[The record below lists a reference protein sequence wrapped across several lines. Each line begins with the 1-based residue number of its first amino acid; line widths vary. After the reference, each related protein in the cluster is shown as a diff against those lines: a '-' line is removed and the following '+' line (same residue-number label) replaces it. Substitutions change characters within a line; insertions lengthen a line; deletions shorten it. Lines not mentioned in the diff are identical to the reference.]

1 MKYLFTHAKLGK
13 GGRRIVKR
21 ADAKSD
27 SVVEIKRAKL
37 GFADARRIG
46 QDGFKNRLQ
55 LARRTGDDLQHLRG
69 RRLLL
74 QRFAQFVQQPRILDG
89 DDGLFCEIVHK
100 LDLFVAERPHLL
112 AVDGDRADQLILLEH
127 RYDENG
133 ASAGYLGQGN
143 RRWLAFD
150 VGLLQSEVGDVLQ
163 LLGRDNAA
171 ERIGGA
177 EADYRVAPPQRV
189 PFQWRAVHR
198 DDAKRVSVVQQEI
211 AEFRLAD
218 ARGIL
223 QHGLEH
229 RLQLARRAAYDA
241 ENLGRCGLLLQ

>member
-46 QDGFKNRLQ
+46 QHGFKNRLQ

-74 QRFAQFVQQPRILDG
+74 QRFREIRRALAQLVEQPGILDG
-89 DDGLFCEIVHK
+89 DDRLRGEVLHQ
-100 LDLFVAERPHLL
+100 LDLLVGERADLL
-112 AVDGDRADQLILLEH
+112 AVDGDRTDQLILLEH
-127 RYDENG
+127 RYDEN
-133 ASAGYLGQGN
+133 SARAGPLGQGN

-171 ERIGGA
+171 ERVEGA
-177 EADYRVAPPQRV
+177 EA
-189 PFQWRAVHR
+189 
-198 DDAKRVSVVQQEI
+198 
-211 AEFRLAD
+211 
-218 ARGIL
+218 
-223 QHGLEH
+223 
-229 RLQLARRAAYDA
+229 
-241 ENLGRCGLLLQ
+241 